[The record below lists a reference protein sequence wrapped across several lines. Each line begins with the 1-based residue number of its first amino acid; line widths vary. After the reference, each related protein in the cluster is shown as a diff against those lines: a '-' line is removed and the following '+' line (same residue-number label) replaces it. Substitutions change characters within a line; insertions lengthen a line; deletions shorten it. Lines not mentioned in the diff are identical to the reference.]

1 MKVGREEVLAWLKK
15 HAVLIVVAC
24 LSALPIFVVRFPP
37 MQDFPVHVATIR
49 VIHDFHDPT
58 FGFDQ
63 DYELTLGRTQYV
75 GFYAIGHMLAYVAG
89 PRGAAMLLV
98 CFYLVGTVL
107 ALRSLLRALGRDE
120 RLCFAVIPGL
130 YGATFAIGL
139 MTYLCAFPVTIWGV
153 TLLVRRKLE
162 PTTLRHV
169 AVAIVGLALF
179 YLHVV
184 HLGVFLLAALVFFP
198 WMASNRTRIASAAS
212 FVPCAAAL
220 LWWLTMTNV
229 GRRIFEVSKAWGSK
243 NRPPLDGAL
252 LDMVP
257 WTSDAYPDMSDEVT
271 FGILLV
277 ALAFTT
283 YLAFRTRASSTFTV
297 RLYWVV
303 PAVLFLLYL
312 TGERARGPIWPLG
325 QRYMLPT
332 FMFAIPLLA
341 MPEPKRERRWATA
354 AIVAAAL
361 ATIGNVTWHFV
372 AFNREVGDFPQ
383 ALAHM
388 EPKKHVAALIY
399 RSDARSSRFSPFLH
413 FGSYYQAEKGGVV
426 FFTFAGYDQWPFDF
440 KRGRYPLFDGPATP
454 RWEFFPGSAAAY
466 QPLASYFDYVLARDR
481 GEAPPPVGYRL
492 AWAGDRWEVFVRAEA
507 PR

>member
-1 MKVGREEVLAWLKK
+1 VPTPQQAREWLKE
-15 HAVLIVVAC
+15 HALLVAMC
-24 LSALPIFVVRFPP
+24 LASVLPIFVVRFPP

-49 VIHDFHDPT
+49 VLHDFHDPH
-58 FGFDQ
+58 FGFDA
-63 DYELTLGRTQYV
+63 DYELTLGRTQYI
-75 GFYAIGHMLAYVAG
+75 GFYALGHLLAFVAG

-98 CFYLVGTVL
+98 CFYLAGTIL
-107 ALRSLLRALGRDE
+107 ALRSLLIALGRDE

-139 MTYLCAFPVTIWGV
+139 MTYLCAFPVTIFGI
-153 TLLVRRKLE
+153 TQLVRRRLE
-162 PTTLRHV
+162 PNAWRHGL
-169 AVAIVGLALF
+169 VAILGLALF

-184 HLGVFLLAALVFFP
+184 HLGIFLLAALVFFP
-198 WMASNRTRIASAAS
+198 WRASNRTRAAAAAS
-212 FVPCAAAL
+212 FVPCGAAL

-229 GRRIFEVSKAWGSK
+229 GRRIFEVSKAWGTK

-257 WTSDAYPDMSDEVT
+257 WTSDAYLDMSDEIT
-271 FGILLV
+271 FGVLLL
-277 ALAFTT
+277 ALAFATV
-283 YLAFRTRASSTFTV
+283 LAFRTRAPSSFAV
-297 RLYWVV
+297 RFYWVV
-303 PAVLFLLYL
+303 PLVLFLLYV

-332 FMFAIPLLA
+332 FMLGIPLFALPVA
-341 MPEPKRERRWATA
+341 ARERRWATI

-383 ALAHM
+383 ALAQM
-388 EPKKHVAALIY
+388 EEKKHVAALMY
-399 RSDARSSRFSPFLH
+399 RTNSVRSRFSPFLH

-426 FFTFAGYDQWPFDF
+426 LFTFAGYDQWPFDF

-454 RWEFFPGSAAAY
+454 RWEFFPSAAAEH
-466 QPLASYFDYVLARDR
+466 QPLASYFDYVLTRDR
-481 GEAPPPVGYRL
+481 GSSPAPRGFRL
-492 AWAGDRWEVFVRAEA
+492 KWRGDRWEVYEREP